1 MLQSIIYLEKYTC
14 HSHINGCRSYLLF
27 MMIICILCS
36 QKVQAQQ
43 KITVSGFIKEAETGE
58 SMIGATV
65 GVKGTTIGSSSND
78 YGFYSISVA
87 PGTYTLIFSF
97 LGFTEVDTT
106 LILTQDVRLNI
117 NMTTAINEI
126 QEITV
131 QASDTKDENVRGT
144 QMGKFDLSM
153 EKIKTLP
160 VIFGEQ
166 DILKTIQLLPGIQ
179 GGGEGSSGFYVRG
192 GGPDQNLILLDEA
205 TVYNASHLFGF
216 FSVFNSD
223 AIHNTILFKEGMP
236 AEYGGRISSVLDISM
251 KDGNNQSFHGS
262 GGIGIIA
269 SRLTLEGPIV
279 KDKSSFIV
287 SGRRTYI
294 DVLAKPYINNSDFAG
309 SAYYFYDLNAK
320 ANYNFSDKDRL
331 YLSGYFGRDVF
342 SFKNDDI
349 NLQIPWG
356 NATATLRWNH
366 LFSNKLFMNAAA
378 IYQDYQ
384 FELSANQDIYEF
396 SLFSGI
402 RDFNTKVDFD
412 YFPNVRH
419 QVKFGM
425 NYIYHIF
432 QPSSISGKSG
442 DVEFNPEGIQHLYA
456 HEAATYVQDQYDL
469 TEKIQVIGGMRF
481 SYFEQVGPYKKIIY
495 DEFTGLPEDSIE
507 YKTGEHIKTYGGIE
521 PRLMARM
528 TLTRSS
534 SIKAAFTINNQYIHL
549 VSNNGTTL
557 PTDIWVP
564 SSSLVKPQI
573 GYQYSLGYFKNFKE
587 NVFETSVEVYYK
599 DLKNQIEYE
608 EGYTPS
614 PNENIEESFVF
625 GTGSSY
631 GIELFVNKKAGDLTG
646 WIGYTLAFTDRTFPD
661 LNNGATFPYRY
672 DRRHNVSV
680 VSSYKLT
687 ERWTLAA
694 TFVFQTGIAFT
705 LPDSKYFIE
714 GNILTHYSGLNTT
727 RLPAYNRLDIAAT
740 YEGRKDRKFQSGWSF
755 SIYNVYNRKN
765 PYFIYTVYE
774 GTFLED
780 PEITVQAKQV
790 SLFPIIPSITWN
802 FKF

>member
-1 MLQSIIYLEKYTC
+1 MRSCVLSLFLLSIIFVCLFSNAVFAQEK
-14 HSHINGCRSYLLF
+14 
-27 MMIICILCS
+27 
-36 QKVQAQQ
+36 V
-43 KITVSGFIKEAETGE
+43 TVSGFVKEEGSGE
-58 SMIGATV
+58 SMIG
-65 GVKGTTIGSSSND
+65 TTIGVRGTATGSSSND
-78 YGFYSISVA
+78 YGFYSLSLP
-87 PGTYTLIFSF
+87 PGTYTLVFSY
-97 LGFTEVDTT
+97 LGYREIDTT
-106 LILTQDVRLNI
+106 ISLTKDFRLNI
-117 NMTTAINEI
+117 NMKTAVSEI

-131 QASDTKDENVRGT
+131 EADDTKDENVKSS

-160 VIFGEQ
+160 ILFGEQ

-223 AIHNTILFKEGMP
+223 AIHNTTLYKEGMP
-236 AEYGGRISSVLDISM
+236 AEYGGRISSVLDLSM

-269 SRLTLEGPIV
+269 SRLTLEGPLV
-279 KDKSSFIV
+279 KGKSSFIV

-294 DVLAKPYINNSDFAG
+294 DVLTKPFIKNSDFAG

-320 ANYNFSDKDRL
+320 ANYKFSDKDRL

-342 SFKNDDI
+342 SFSSNDI

-366 LFSNKLFMNAAA
+366 LFSNKLFMNASA

-384 FELSANQDIYEF
+384 FELTANQNLFEF

-412 YFPNVRH
+412 FFPNVRH
-419 QVKFGM
+419 QVKFGI

-432 QPSSISGKSG
+432 QPSSVSGKSG
-442 DVEFNPEGIQHLYA
+442 DVEFNPEGIQQLYA
-456 HEAATYVQDQYDL
+456 HEGAAYIQDQFDL
-469 TEKIQVIGGMRF
+469 TEKIQLSGGLRI
-481 SYFEQVGPYKKIIY
+481 SVFEQVGPYKKIIY
-495 DEFTGLPEDSIE
+495 NGFTGFPEDSII
-507 YKTGEHIKTYGGIE
+507 YKNGEHIKTYGGIE
-521 PRLMARM
+521 PRLMSRF
-528 TLTRSS
+528 TLSKSS
-534 SIKAAFTINNQYIHL
+534 SLKAAFTINSQYIHL
-549 VSNNGTTL
+549 VTNNGTTL

-587 NVFETSVEVYYK
+587 NTFETSVEIYYK
-599 DLKNQIEYE
+599 SLKNQIEYK
-608 EGYTPS
+608 EGYTPT
-614 PNENIEESFVF
+614 PNENLEESFVF
-625 GTGSSY
+625 GEGSSY
-631 GIELFVNKKAGDLTG
+631 GIELFVNKKYGNFTG
-646 WIGYTLAFTDRTFPD
+646 WVGYTLAFTDRVFPD
-661 LNNGATFPYRY
+661 LNNGEAFPYRY

-680 VSSYKLT
+680 VGSYRLNDH
-687 ERWTLAA
+687 WTFSA

-705 LPDSKYFIE
+705 LPNSKYFIE
-714 GNILTHYSGLNTT
+714 GNILTYYNGVNAT
-727 RLPAYNRLDIAAT
+727 RLPDYNRMDIAAT

-755 SIYNVYNRKN
+755 SVYNVYNRAN
-765 PYFIYTVYE
+765 PYFIYTVYD
-774 GTFLED
+774 GNFLQD
-780 PEITVQAKQV
+780 PEITIQAKQV

>member
-1 MLQSIIYLEKYTC
+1 M
-14 HSHINGCRSYLLF
+14 
-27 MMIICILCS
+27 
-36 QKVQAQQ
+36 
-43 KITVSGFIKEAETGE
+43 SGYVKEEGSGE
-58 SMIGATV
+58 SMIGTSI
-65 GVKGTTIGSSSND
+65 GVKGTTTGSSSND
-78 YGFYSISVA
+78 YGFYSLSLT
-87 PGTYTLIFSF
+87 PGTYTIIFSF
-97 LGFTEVDTT
+97 LGYKEIDTT
-106 LILTQDVRLNI
+106 IILSKDFRLNV
-117 NMTTAINEI
+117 NMKTSVSEI

-131 QASDTKDENVRGT
+131 EGEDTKDENVRSA

-153 EKIKTLP
+153 ERIKTLP
-160 VIFGEQ
+160 ILFGEQ

-223 AIHNTILFKEGMP
+223 AIHNTTLYKEGMP
-236 AEYGGRISSVLDISM
+236 AEYGGRISSVLDLSM

-262 GGIGIIA
+262 GGIGVIA

-279 KDKSSFIV
+279 KGKSSFIV

-294 DVLAKPYINNSDFAG
+294 DVITKPYVQKSDFAG

-320 ANYNFSDKDRL
+320 ANYKFSDKDRI

-342 SFKNDDI
+342 SFSSNDI

-366 LFSNKLFMNAAA
+366 LFSNKLFMNASA

-384 FELSANQDIYEF
+384 FELTANQNLFEF

-402 RDFNTKVDFD
+402 RDFNTKIDFD
-412 YFPNVRH
+412 YFPTVRH
-419 QVKFGM
+419 QVKFGV

-442 DVEFNPEGIQHLYA
+442 DVEFNPEGIQQLYA
-456 HEAATYVQDQYDL
+456 HEGAAYVQDQFDL
-469 TEKIQVIGGMRF
+469 TENIQISGGLRI
-481 SYFEQVGPYKKIIY
+481 SYFEQVGPYKKLLY
-495 DEFTGLPEDSIE
+495 NGFTGFPEDSIV

-521 PRLMARM
+521 PRLMAR
-528 TLTRSS
+528 LSINKSS
-534 SIKAAFTINNQYIHL
+534 SLKAAFTINNQYIHL
-549 VSNNGTTL
+549 VTNNGTTL

-587 NVFETSVEVYYK
+587 NAFETSVEIYYK
-599 DLKNQIEYE
+599 SLQNQIEYK
-608 EGYTPS
+608 EGYTPT
-614 PNENIEESFVF
+614 PNENLEESFVF
-625 GTGSSY
+625 GEGSSY
-631 GIELFVNKKAGDLTG
+631 GIEFFVNKKYGKFTG
-646 WIGYTLAFTDRTFPD
+646 WIGYTLAFTDRVFPD
-661 LNNGATFPYRY
+661 LNNGEAFPYRY

-680 VSSYKLT
+680 VGSYRLNDH
-687 ERWTLAA
+687 WTLSA

-714 GNILTHYSGLNTT
+714 GNILTYYNGVNAT
-727 RLPAYNRLDIAAT
+727 RLPDYHRMDIAAT

-755 SIYNVYNRKN
+755 SIYNLYNRAN
-765 PYFIYTVYE
+765 PYFIYNDYS
-774 GTFLED
+774 GDFLQD
-780 PEITVQAKQV
+780 PEITIQAKQV

>member
-1 MLQSIIYLEKYTC
+1 MRQCVPCSFFLS
-14 HSHINGCRSYLLF
+14 LF
-27 MMIICILCS
+27 FLTLIATS
-36 QKVQAQQ
+36 GFAQERV
-43 KITVSGFIKEAETGE
+43 TVSGYVKEEGSGE
-58 SMIGATV
+58 SMIGTSI
-65 GVKGTTIGSSSND
+65 GVKGTTTGSSSND
-78 YGFYSISVA
+78 YGFYSLSLT
-87 PGTYTLIFSF
+87 PGTYTIIFSF
-97 LGFTEVDTT
+97 LGYKEIDTT
-106 LILTQDVRLNI
+106 IILSKDFRLNV
-117 NMTTAINEI
+117 NMKTSVSEI

-131 QASDTKDENVRGT
+131 EGEDTKDENVRSA

-153 EKIKTLP
+153 ERIKTLP
-160 VIFGEQ
+160 ILFGEQ

-223 AIHNTILFKEGMP
+223 AIHNTTLYKEGMP
-236 AEYGGRISSVLDISM
+236 AEYGGRISSVLDLSM

-262 GGIGIIA
+262 GGIGVIA

-279 KDKSSFIV
+279 KGKSSFIV

-294 DVLAKPYINNSDFAG
+294 DVITKPYVQKSDFAG

-320 ANYNFSDKDRL
+320 ANYKFSDKDRI

-342 SFKNDDI
+342 SFSSNDI

-366 LFSNKLFMNAAA
+366 LFSNKLFMNASA

-384 FELSANQDIYEF
+384 FELTANQNLFEF

-402 RDFNTKVDFD
+402 RDFNTKIDFD
-412 YFPNVRH
+412 YFPTVRH
-419 QVKFGM
+419 QVKFGV

-442 DVEFNPEGIQHLYA
+442 DVEFNPEGIQQLYA
-456 HEAATYVQDQYDL
+456 HEGAAYVQDQFDL
-469 TEKIQVIGGMRF
+469 TENIQISGGLRI
-481 SYFEQVGPYKKIIY
+481 SYFEQVGPYKKLLY
-495 DEFTGLPEDSIE
+495 NGFTGFPEDSIV

-521 PRLMARM
+521 PRLMAR
-528 TLTRSS
+528 LSINKSS
-534 SIKAAFTINNQYIHL
+534 SLKAAFTINNQYIHL
-549 VSNNGTTL
+549 VTNNGTTL

-587 NVFETSVEVYYK
+587 NAFETSVEIYYK
-599 DLKNQIEYE
+599 SLQNQIEYK
-608 EGYTPS
+608 EGYTPT
-614 PNENIEESFVF
+614 PNENLEESFVF
-625 GTGSSY
+625 GEGSSY
-631 GIELFVNKKAGDLTG
+631 GIEFFVNKKYGKFTG
-646 WIGYTLAFTDRTFPD
+646 WIGYTLAFTDRVFPD
-661 LNNGATFPYRY
+661 LNNGEAFPYRY

-680 VSSYKLT
+680 VGSYRLNDH
-687 ERWTLAA
+687 WTLSA

-714 GNILTHYSGLNTT
+714 GNILTYYNGVNAT
-727 RLPAYNRLDIAAT
+727 RLPDYHRMDIAAT

-755 SIYNVYNRKN
+755 SIYNLYNRAN
-765 PYFIYTVYE
+765 PYFIYNDYS
-774 GTFLED
+774 GDFLQD
-780 PEITVQAKQV
+780 PEITIQAKQV

>member
-1 MLQSIIYLEKYTC
+1 MIS
-14 HSHINGCRSYLLF
+14 F
-27 MMIICILCS
+27 MAR
-36 QKVQAQQ
+36 AQNRV
-43 KITVSGFIKEAETGE
+43 TVSGFVKEAATGE
-58 SMIGATV
+58 SMIGATI
-65 GVKGTTIGSSSND
+65 GVKATTTGATTNS
-78 YGFYSISVA
+78 YGFYSISLA
-87 PGTYTLIFSF
+87 PGKYTLIFSY
-97 LGFTEVDTT
+97 LGFRDVDTSIN
-106 LILTQDVRLNI
+106 LVQDVRLNI
-117 NMTTAINEI
+117 NMKTLVNEI
-126 QEITV
+126 QEV
-131 QASDTKDENVRGT
+131 VVKADDVKDENVRSS

-223 AIHNTILFKEGMP
+223 AIHNTTLFKEGMP

-251 KDGNNQSFHGS
+251 KDGNNQAFHGS

-269 SRLTLEGPIV
+269 TRLTLEGPLV

-294 DVLAKPYINNSDFAG
+294 DVLTKPFINKSDFAG

-342 SFKNDDI
+342 SFKNSDI

-366 LFSNKLFMNAAA
+366 LFSNKLFMNASA

-384 FELSANQDIYEF
+384 FELTANQDIFEF

-402 RDFNTKVDFD
+402 RDFNTKIDFD
-412 YFPNVRH
+412 FFPNVRH
-419 QVKFGM
+419 QVKFGV

-442 DVEFNPEGIQHLYA
+442 DVEFNPEGIQRLYA
-456 HEAATYVQDQYDL
+456 HETAAFIQDQYDV
-469 TEKIQVIGGMRF
+469 TENFQVSAGLRF
-481 SYFEQVGPYKKIIY
+481 SLFDQVGPYKKIIY
-495 DEFTGLPEDSIE
+495 NGFTGFPEDSIV
-507 YKTGEHIKTYGGIE
+507 YQQGEHIKSYGGVE
-521 PRLMARM
+521 PRIMSRL
-528 TLTRSS
+528 TLSRSS

-564 SSSLVKPQI
+564 SSTRVNPQI
-573 GYQYSLGYFKNFKE
+573 GYQYSLGYFRNFKD
-587 NVFETSVEVYYK
+587 NAFETSVEVYYK
-599 DLKNQIEYE
+599 QLKNQIEYK

-614 PNENIEESFVF
+614 PNENLEESFVF
-625 GTGSSY
+625 GEGSSY
-631 GIELFVNKKAGDLTG
+631 GIEFFINKRYGDFTG
-646 WIGYTLAFTDRTFPD
+646 WIGYTLAYTDRTFPD
-661 LNNGATFPYRY
+661 LNNGETFPYRY

-680 VSSYKLT
+680 VGSYKLS
-687 ERWTLAA
+687 ERWTLGA

-714 GNILTHYSGLNTT
+714 GNILTHYSGVNTT
-727 RLPAYNRLDIAAT
+727 RLPAYNRMDVAAT
-740 YEGRKDRKFQSGWSF
+740 YEGRKDRRFQSGWSF
-755 SIYNVYNRKN
+755 SIYNIYNRAN
-765 PYFIYTVYE
+765 PYFIYTNYS
-774 GTFLED
+774 GSFLVD
-780 PEITVQAKQV
+780 PEITIQAKQV